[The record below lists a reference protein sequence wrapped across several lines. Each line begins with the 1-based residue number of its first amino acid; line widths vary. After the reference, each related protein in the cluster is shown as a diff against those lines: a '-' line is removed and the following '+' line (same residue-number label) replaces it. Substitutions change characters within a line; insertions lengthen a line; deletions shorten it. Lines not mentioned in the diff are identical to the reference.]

1 MYTLNNKSYICT
13 YRSVFLPYVIY
24 VLSSLSHIQTATIV
38 LASVFKNMSFEGR
51 KSVNNVSVQQYYMYK
66 KCVYNKSIELNHSS
80 SVSYKNIFPS
90 ISHGTWISIAVR
102 IWDFGIFSIRNTPR
116 LLWSFLLLLN
126 QPVLIVGR
134 NAITVIKI
142 KDFFY
147 AQRDELAERSLCWWR
162 QASCILQL
170 TQPWLEA
177 VLWPTTCSAYSIAIN
192 FRVSISF

>member
-1 MYTLNNKSYICT
+1 MYI
-13 YRSVFLPYVIY
+13 SVCVIY
-24 VLSSLSHIQTATIV
+24 VLSSLATIV

-51 KSVNNVSVQQYYMYK
+51 NSVNNVSVQQY

-177 VLWPTTCSAYSIAIN
+177 VLCTTSAYSIAIN

>member
-38 LASVFKNMSFEGR
+38 LASVLKNMSFEGR
-51 KSVNNVSVQQYYMYK
+51 NSVNNVSVQQY

-102 IWDFGIFSIRNTPR
+102 IWDFGFFSIRNTPR

-142 KDFFY
+142 KDFFLCT
-147 AQRDELAERSLCWWR
+147 AWRVGGTLALLMATGIVHSATYPTMVGSCSL
-162 QASCILQL
+162 S
-170 TQPWLEA
+170 
-177 VLWPTTCSAYSIAIN
+177 Y
-192 FRVSISF
+192 

>member
-1 MYTLNNKSYICT
+1 MYI
-13 YRSVFLPYVIY
+13 SVCVIY
-24 VLSSLSHIQTATIV
+24 VLSSLATIV

-51 KSVNNVSVQQYYMYK
+51 NSVNNVSVQQY

-170 TQPWLEA
+170 TQAWLEA

>member
-1 MYTLNNKSYICT
+1 MCW
-13 YRSVFLPYVIY
+13 
-24 VLSSLSHIQTATIV
+24 SSLSHIQTATIV

-102 IWDFGIFSIRNTPR
+102 IWDFGFFSIRNTPC

-142 KDFFY
+142 KDFFMH
-147 AQRDELAERSLCWWR
+147 SVTSWR
-162 QASCILQL
+162 NARFADGDRHRAFCNLPKHGWKLFFGLLHVALTRLQ
-170 TQPWLEA
+170 
-177 VLWPTTCSAYSIAIN
+177 
-192 FRVSISF
+192 